1 MSTPPTLGAPDWESR
16 TTDPQRIQTGPV
28 DGSHPM
34 ADAAPSAPRSS
45 GGRGSSGGPDRTTLG
60 CLLGGGLVALLLVV
74 AGFWLFGGLDEDR
87 PEDAGP
93 GDAAQ
98 ATPTLPDA
106 PSAPAVPSGGAL
118 PSTPAMP
125 SMPSVPAVESAAP
138 VGFGEKATV
147 HGVEVV
153 VGEPQSFTPS
163 ETAAGFSPD
172 AHPVVQ
178 EVTVTNHGEKPFEVS
193 FLTFRATA
201 GGEDVRRGFDFGQ
214 DLGQPSGAVEPGGS
228 TTFRIGWSVE
238 DTEDLTVTGS
248 VVTPDGG
255 RGTSTWER

>member
-1 MSTPPTLGAPDWESR
+1 MSTPPTPGAPDWESR

-87 PEDAGP
+87 PQETDPTGGP
-93 GDAAQ
+93 AM
-98 ATPTLPDA
+98 
-106 PSAPAVPSGGAL
+106 PSAPAVPSVAL
-118 PSTPAMP
+118 PSVPTGPA
-125 SMPSVPAVESAAP
+125 AESPEA
-138 VGFGEKATV
+138 VGFGEGATV